1 MKKILTFLCAA
12 ALVACGKDDKGGENP
27 TPTPHYDN
35 LSVAT
40 MPSPRPFCF
49 F

>member
-35 LSVAT
+35 LSVELLL
-40 MPSPRPFCF
+40 P
-49 F
+49 